1 MSLILP
7 LTETRALILRT
18 VYLDYAIGGWRGV
31 PIENLFAA
39 GHPLNEIDLLAEAG
53 FLRKSG
59 KRLFITAQGVA
70 YAETQDKEYCH
81 A

>member
-1 MSLILP
+1 MSPSLP
-7 LTETRALILRT
+7 LTETRAYILRT
-18 VYLDYAIGGWRGV
+18 VYLDYAIGGWKGV
-31 PIENLFAA
+31 PIEHLFAA
-39 GHPLNEIDLLAEAG
+39 GAPLNEIDLLVEAG
-53 FLRKSG
+53 YLRKSG

>member
-7 LTETRALILRT
+7 LTEARAQIMRT
-18 VYLDYAIGGWRGV
+18 VYLDYAIGGWKGV
-31 PIENLFAA
+31 PIENLFAG
-39 GHPLNEIDLLAEAG
+39 GHPLNEIELLVEAG
-53 FLRKSG
+53 YLRKAA